1 MVQKETKDRLN
12 VYLPLRLKRRLK
24 ELAHDKEMTMND
36 LVVTAISDMV
46 DRMDAD
52 QSAHDL
58 VLERMSQV
66 LNSQMVI
73 VTAVNTLSGK
83 IDNIDD
89 KLDE

>member
-1 MVQKETKDRLN
+1 
-12 VYLPLRLKRRLK
+12 
-24 ELAHDKEMTMND
+24 
-36 LVVTAISDMV
+36 MV

-52 QSAHDL
+52 HSAPDL